1 MAIKPSV
8 LGHNGGRVMK
18 IFVLD
23 DDHWRIG
30 WFLNTFGARNV
41 DYAHGPIRA
50 IAKLC
55 LNKYDKIFLDHDLGG
70 AYTRGPNGDGIDV
83 VKVMHEEKLHI
94 DTPIVIHTMNEEA
107 GKKMEKVLSYE
118 HKNVEVIPF
127 WILSKNYES
136 EKDSE

>member
-1 MAIKPSV
+1 
-8 LGHNGGRVMK
+8 MK

-30 WFLNTFGARNV
+30 WFQNTFGAENM
-41 DYAHGPIRA
+41 DFAYEPIRA

-83 VKVMHEEKLHI
+83 VKVMHEEHLHLN
-94 DTPIVIHTMNEEA
+94 TPIVVHTMNEDGA
-107 GKKMEKVLSYE
+107 KKMMEIFSYD
-118 HKNVEVIPF
+118 HKFVECIPF
-127 WILSKNYES
+127 WSLMKKYKS
-136 EKDSE
+136 EEDSE